1 MAFEHQ
7 IDHQWHVGLV
17 ATSIMVAVIGSYV
30 ALFFAQRLRTS
41 KGLARKLNASL
52 GAFVMGLA
60 IWSMHFI
67 GMTAMDVGMPV
78 RYEPTL
84 NVLSI
89 VAAVTGAGVA
99 FSVFQRATIGWVQ
112 FLFGGVAMAMAI
124 ATMHYTGMASVQ
136 MAARV
141 VYDPGLFALSV
152 VVAFVASLAA
162 LWVAYQPERGTLRQI
177 FLKKVASAVV
187 LGVAVSGMHYTGMA
201 AARYLSDGSV
211 SQLPPETPYLA
222 MVGSLPLDEL
232 LLIAAV
238 IFGISLLALS
248 AQVIAERQRLFE
260 ELKANEALFRVM
272 ADSSPVLIWMAGTDA
287 KCYYFN
293 KPWLDFTGRT
303 LAQEQGDGWSEGV
316 HPDDQ
321 AMCLDIF
328 RGAFEARQ
336 EFKMEYRLRRHDRV
350 YRWVY
355 DHGQP
360 MFSSQGEFRGYIG
373 SCVDMT
379 ERREAEEFQR
389 HALSRE
395 RLLRQVV
402 EIINQSFDVV
412 DILNN
417 AATEIGQFYRADRA
431 FIVRYVEE
439 DDSRLSVK
447 LFGEYYDPSPHV
459 PRFDDLEQELPAS
472 VMRILSTNMPITQA
486 MRPQRCNTPEDYY
499 HELRLRLSEYGT
511 VTNAERD
518 QYSHYVRRILIDKFK
533 THAYLRVGVY
543 YRGIPYGV
551 IFLQQCQ
558 ARTWTDDEVAL
569 LQDLATQ
576 IGVAFYQNDLYQQ
589 EQQSRLE
596 EAKARTELQSY
607 AARLEHSN
615 NDLEHFAT
623 IVSHDLQAPLRKV
636 VMFAEAIR
644 ESLPPDQVP
653 ETAQDYINRMQ
664 RAIQRM
670 QELIKDLLAFSRI
683 TRRGN
688 PFTVAPLPTV
698 IREALDELEVQV
710 REARATIRLEGDFP
724 ELEMDTRQIQQ
735 VFANLVENA
744 LKFCRPGVSPLITL
758 TSHVDRAYNRC
769 QVQVADNGI
778 GFPPEHAARIFGVF
792 ERLHSEREY
801 PGTGIG
807 LAIVQ
812 KIIERHHG
820 AITAEGR
827 PGEGAT
833 FSLSLPL
840 RQPLATAAQ
849 SEHLQAV
856 AAL

>member
-7 IDHQWHVGLV
+7 IDHHWNFGLV
-17 ATSIMVAVIGSYV
+17 ATSILVAIIGSYV

-41 KGLARKLNASL
+41 QGLARKLYASL

-67 GMTAMDVGMPV
+67 GMAAMEMGMPV
-78 RYEPTL
+78 EYEPTL
-84 NVLSI
+84 NFLSI
-89 VAAVTGAGVA
+89 VAAITGAGVA

-112 FLFGGVAMAMAI
+112 YLFGSVAMAMAI
-124 ATMHYTGMASVQ
+124 ATMHYTGMASLQ

-141 VYDPGLFALSV
+141 VYDPGLFIVSV
-152 VVAFVASLAA
+152 LVAFVASFAA
-162 LWVAYQPERGTLRQI
+162 LWLAYQPERGTLRQI
-177 FLKKVASAVV
+177 FLRKVASAVV
-187 LGVAVSGMHYTGMA
+187 LGLAVSGMHYTGMG
-201 AARYLSDGSV
+201 AARYLSDGSI
-211 SQLPPETPYLA
+211 SQLPPKTPYLA

-232 LLIAAV
+232 LMIAAV
-238 IFGISLLALS
+238 IFGIALLVLS

-272 ADSSPVLIWMAGTDA
+272 ADSSPVLIWMSGTDA

-293 KPWLDFTGRT
+293 KPWLDFTGRSME
-303 LAQEQGDGWSEGV
+303 QEQGDGWIEGV
-316 HPDDQ
+316 HPDDM
-321 AMCLDIF
+321 ALCFDIYLS
-328 RGAFEARQ
+328 AFDARR
-336 EFKMEYRLRRHDRV
+336 EFKMEYRLRRHDGA

-360 MFSSQGEFRGYIG
+360 LFSTQGEFRGYIG
-373 SCVDMT
+373 SCVDIT

-389 HALSRE
+389 YALSRE

-402 EIINQSFDVV
+402 EIINQSFDVLEV
-412 DILNN
+412 LNN

-431 FIVRYVEE
+431 FIVRYIEE
-439 DDSRLSVK
+439 DDNRLSVK
-447 LFGEYYDPSPHV
+447 LFGEYYDPSPDV
-459 PRFDDLEQELPAS
+459 PRFVNLDQELPAS
-472 VMRILSTNMPITQA
+472 VLRILSTNMPITQA
-486 MRPQRCNTPEDYY
+486 MRPQRCNTPDEYY
-499 HELRLRLSEYGT
+499 HELRLRLSEYGE

-518 QYSHYVRRILIDKFK
+518 QYSDYVRRVLIDKHK

-551 IFLQQCQ
+551 IILQQCQ
-558 ARTWTDDEVAL
+558 ARLWTDEEVSL

-576 IGVAFYQNDLYQQ
+576 VGVAFYQNDLYQQ

-596 EAKARTELQSY
+596 ETKARGEFQSY

-653 ETAQDYINRMQ
+653 ENTQDYINRMQ

-683 TRRGN
+683 TRRGS
-688 PFTVAPLPTV
+688 PFAMAPLHPV
-698 IREALDELEVQV
+698 IREALDELEVQM
-710 REARATIRLEGDFP
+710 REARASIQLEGHFP
-724 ELEMDTRQIQQ
+724 DLEMDTRQIQQ

-744 LKFCRPGVSPLITL
+744 LKFRRPEVPPVVTITSRVN
-758 TSHVDRAYNRC
+758 TAEERC
-769 QVQVADNGI
+769 ELQVVDNGI

-792 ERLHSEREY
+792 ERLHSERDY

-812 KIIERHHG
+812 KIIDRHHG
-820 AITAEGR
+820 TITADGH

-833 FSLSLPL
+833 FTISLPL
-840 RQPLATAAQ
+840 KQPATTSQ
-849 SEHLQAV
+849 STLPEAV